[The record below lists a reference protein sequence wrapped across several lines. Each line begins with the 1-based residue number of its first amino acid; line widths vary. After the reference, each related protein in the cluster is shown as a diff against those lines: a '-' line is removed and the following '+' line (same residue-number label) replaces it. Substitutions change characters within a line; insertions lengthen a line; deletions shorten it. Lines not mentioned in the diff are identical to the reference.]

1 MFFVPKLLENGFC
14 NNCCRK
20 LLSLPPYVL
29 LGFGLGTILTPAFML
44 FFPVEIAIAM
54 TGIVHFSN
62 NLFKLGLISENI
74 NYPIL
79 LKFGVPAMLGG
90 FGGALLLNELN
101 SFTDLIPYS
110 LAGWS
115 LETRGV
121 NLAIAGVMIFFA
133 LFDLIPKL
141 KKLEFSSNLLV
152 PGGVLSGFFGGL
164 SGHQG
169 ALRSAFLIKS
179 GLTKE
184 QFIATGVSVACLVDI
199 SRLLIYS
206 KSGSFESTLD
216 NLPLILS
223 ATGAAFIGATIGK
236 QLLKKVTIDALQLF
250 VGGLIIV
257 LAIGLALGLF

>member
-1 MFFVPKLLENGFC
+1 MDFAIIVVVSCLASLLTFF
-14 NNCCRK
+14 
-20 LLSLPPYVL
+20 S
-29 LGFGLGTILTPAFML
+29 GFGLGTILTPAFML

-62 NLFKLGLISENI
+62 NLFKLGLIGKNI

-79 LKFGVPAMLGG
+79 LKFGVPAMFGG
-90 FGGALLLNELN
+90 FGGALLLNKLN

-115 LETRGV
+115 FETRSV
-121 NLAIAGVMIFFA
+121 NMAIAGVMIFFA

-184 QFIATGVSVACLVDI
+184 HFIATGVSVACLVDI

-223 ATGAAFIGATIGK
+223 ATGAAFIGAILGK
-236 QLLKKVTIDALQLF
+236 QLLKKVTIDALKLF

-257 LAIGLALGLF
+257 LAMGLALGLF

>member
-1 MFFVPKLLENGFC
+1 MSPNYLKMDFAIIVVVSCLASLLTFF
-14 NNCCRK
+14 
-20 LLSLPPYVL
+20 S
-29 LGFGLGTILTPAFML
+29 GFGLGTILTPAFML

-223 ATGAAFIGATIGK
+223 ATGAAFVGATIGK

>member
-1 MFFVPKLLENGFC
+1 MDFAIIIVVSCFASLLTFF
-14 NNCCRK
+14 
-20 LLSLPPYVL
+20 S
-29 LGFGLGTILTPAFML
+29 GFGLGTILTPAFML

-62 NLFKLGLISENI
+62 NLFKLGLIGKNI

-79 LKFGVPAMLGG
+79 IKFGVPAMLGG

-101 SFTDLIPYS
+101 SFNTTISYS
-110 LAGWS
+110 IGSWS
-115 LETRGV
+115 LETRNV
-121 NLAIAGVMIFFA
+121 NVAIAGVMIFFA

-141 KKLEFSSNLLV
+141 KKLEFSSKLLM
-152 PGGVLSGFFGGL
+152 PGGVISGFFGGL

-184 QFIATGVSVACLVDI
+184 QFIATGVGVACLVDI

-206 KSGSFESTLD
+206 KSGSFESITD

-223 ATGAAFIGATIGK
+223 ATGAAFIGAILGK
-236 QLLKKVTIDALQLF
+236 QLLKKVTINALQLF
-250 VGGLIIV
+250 VGTLIII
-257 LAIGLALGLF
+257 LAVGLGLGLF

>member
-1 MFFVPKLLENGFC
+1 
-14 NNCCRK
+14 
-20 LLSLPPYVL
+20 
-29 LGFGLGTILTPAFML
+29 
-44 FFPVEIAIAM
+44 
-54 TGIVHFSN
+54 
-62 NLFKLGLISENI
+62 
-74 NYPIL
+74 
-79 LKFGVPAMLGG
+79 
-90 FGGALLLNELN
+90 
-101 SFTDLIPYS
+101 
-110 LAGWS
+110 
-115 LETRGV
+115 
-121 NLAIAGVMIFFA
+121 MIFFA

-223 ATGAAFIGATIGK
+223 ATGAAFVGATIGK

>member
-1 MFFVPKLLENGFC
+1 MDFAIIVVVSCLASLLTFF
-14 NNCCRK
+14 
-20 LLSLPPYVL
+20 S
-29 LGFGLGTILTPAFML
+29 GFGLGTILTPAFML

>member
-1 MFFVPKLLENGFC
+1 MSPNYLKMDFAIIVVVSCLASLLTFF
-14 NNCCRK
+14 
-20 LLSLPPYVL
+20 S
-29 LGFGLGTILTPAFML
+29 GFGLGTILTPAFML

-62 NLFKLGLISENI
+62 NLFKLGLIGENI

-90 FGGALLLNELN
+90 FGGALLLNKLN

-115 LETRGV
+115 FETRGV

-179 GLTKE
+179 GLTKQ

>member
-1 MFFVPKLLENGFC
+1 MSPNYLKMDFAIIVVVSCLASLLTFF
-14 NNCCRK
+14 
-20 LLSLPPYVL
+20 S
-29 LGFGLGTILTPAFML
+29 GFGLGTILTPAFML

>member
-1 MFFVPKLLENGFC
+1 MDFAIIVVVSCLASLLTFF
-14 NNCCRK
+14 
-20 LLSLPPYVL
+20 S
-29 LGFGLGTILTPAFML
+29 GFGLGTILTPAFMM

-62 NLFKLGLISENI
+62 NLFKLGLIGKNI

-90 FGGALLLNELN
+90 FGGAILLNELN
-101 SFTDLIPYS
+101 SFNDLISYS
-110 LAGWS
+110 FAGWIF
-115 LETRGV
+115 ETRGV

-133 LFDLIPKL
+133 FFDLIPKL
-141 KKLEFSSNLLV
+141 KKLEFSSNFLV
-152 PGGVLSGFFGGL
+152 PGGILSGFFGGL

-184 QFIATGVSVACLVDI
+184 QFIATGVSVACLVDV

-206 KSGSFESTLD
+206 NSGSFESATD
-216 NLPLILS
+216 NLTLILS
-223 ATGAAFIGATIGK
+223 ATGAAFIGAIVGK
-236 QLLKKVTIDALQLF
+236 KLLKKVTIDALQLF
-250 VGGLIIV
+250 VGLLIIV
-257 LAIGLALGLF
+257 LAIGLAIGLF

>member
-1 MFFVPKLLENGFC
+1 MDFAIIVVVSCLASLLTFF
-14 NNCCRK
+14 
-20 LLSLPPYVL
+20 S
-29 LGFGLGTILTPAFML
+29 GFGLGTILTPAFML

-62 NLFKLGLISENI
+62 NLFKLGLIGENI

-115 LETRGV
+115 VETRGV

-133 LFDLIPKL
+133 IFDLIPKL

-179 GLTKE
+179 GLTKQ

-236 QLLKKVTIDALQLF
+236 QLLKKVTIDSLQLF

>member
-1 MFFVPKLLENGFC
+1 MDFAIIVVVSCLASLLTFF
-14 NNCCRK
+14 
-20 LLSLPPYVL
+20 S
-29 LGFGLGTILTPAFML
+29 GFGLGTILTPAFML

-223 ATGAAFIGATIGK
+223 ATGAAFVGATIGK

>member
-1 MFFVPKLLENGFC
+1 MDFAIIVVVSCLASLLTFF
-14 NNCCRK
+14 
-20 LLSLPPYVL
+20 S
-29 LGFGLGTILTPAFML
+29 GFGLGTILTPAFMM

-62 NLFKLGLISENI
+62 NLFKLGLIGKNI

-90 FGGALLLNELN
+90 FGGAILLNELN
-101 SFTDLIPYS
+101 SFNDLISYS
-110 LAGWS
+110 FAGWIF
-115 LETRGV
+115 ETRGV

-133 LFDLIPKL
+133 FFDLIPKL
-141 KKLEFSSNLLV
+141 KKLEFSSNFLV
-152 PGGVLSGFFGGL
+152 PGGILSGFFGGL